1 MAAKSSSKASPAA
14 SAGAAAPA
22 SVPASAATC
31 GSPAGAGAAS
41 ASTAVAAS
49 ATSMPEAFPS
59 AAAAGATTSCGV
71 SGAPAAGAWL
81 AQPPASS
88 SAASAAVQRISA
100 MARSVAA
107 IAAGGARGA
116 VAQVGGDLGDRLLPQ
131 RRVELAAEGL
141 HVGHAFDHHV
151 EDLPAAVVADQ
162 VVHRHRR
169 AVVAQQLGGDLDAAA
184 ARQRGLA
191 LQTHPRLAL
200 EVEQGRAVALH
211 QVVDHGVGEQ
221 LDVGVAGAAAVRA
234 QHQP

>member
-1 MAAKSSSKASPAA
+1 MAAQSSSKASPAA

-31 GSPAGAGAAS
+31 GSAAGAGAAS
-41 ASTAVAAS
+41 ASTAVAAC

-59 AAAAGATTSCGV
+59 AAAGATTSCGV

-88 SAASAAVQRISA
+88 SAASTAVQRINA

-116 VAQVGGDLGDRLLPQ
+116 VAQVGGDLRDRLLPQ

-191 LQTHPRLAL
+191 LQAHPRLAL

-211 QVVDHGVGEQ
+211 QVVDHGVGEP
-221 LDVGVAGAAAVRA
+221 L
-234 QHQP
+234 